1 MNSVGK
7 TIYEKS
13 NSIEIPKN
21 MKQIEKKQYSLK
33 QDVFDPFSC
42 SPPNHFM
49 VNLRKRMSTYNSFV
63 INDDNR
69 NSE

>member
-21 MKQIEKKQYSLK
+21 MKHDEKKQYSLK

-49 VNLRKRMSTYNSFV
+49 VNLRK
-63 INDDNR
+63 
-69 NSE
+69 